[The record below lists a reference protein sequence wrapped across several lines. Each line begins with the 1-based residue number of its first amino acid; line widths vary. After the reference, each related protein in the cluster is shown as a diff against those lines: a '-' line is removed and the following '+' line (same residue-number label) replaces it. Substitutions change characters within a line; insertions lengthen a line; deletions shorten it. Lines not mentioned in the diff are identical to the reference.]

1 MKGFYIEELNKAV
14 VTTNKSGS
22 LLILNSFFEFCK
34 IKKLKYVM
42 LDDCY
47 DSIKDTAEFNIFVR
61 NPIDRFITTFYW
73 FLKNHTEAT
82 DIFGNKPIDKLFT
95 INNFVYFFENYF
107 DIIRQTNYDF
117 HIAPQ
122 KFHLLETSNDN
133 IFVNQKI
140 TDSLIKKKYPNYNI
154 VQIEE
159 FEKKVSNI
167 ILNDHQTF
175 LWDIKDININ
185 YSFEINTNISIIK
198 DLKINDIKLLYSCFL
213 LSEKYLNMKH
223 HNKPSLKLTRNI
235 EKSLHKLFADEIKI
249 YGYPNIKSLL

>member
-34 IKKLKYVM
+34 NKKLTCITLY
-42 LDDCY
+42 DCY
-47 DSIKDTAEFNIFVR
+47 DSIKNTAEFNIFVR

-73 FLKNHTEAT
+73 FLKKHKEAT
-82 DIFGNKPIDKLFT
+82 QIFDDKPISELFT
-95 INNFVYFFENYF
+95 INNFIYFFENYF
-107 DIIRQTNYDF
+107 DIIHQTNYDF
-117 HIAPQ
+117 HITPQ
-122 KFHLLETSNDN
+122 KFHLLGTSNDN
-133 IFVNQKI
+133 IFINQKI
-140 TDSLIKKKYPNYNI
+140 TDSLIKEKYPNYNI

-159 FEKKVSNI
+159 FEKELFNI
-167 ILNDHQTF
+167 SLNDHQTF
-175 LWDIKDININ
+175 LWDIKEININ

-235 EKSLHKLFADEIKI
+235 EKSLYKLFADEIKL